1 MPDEGI
7 PASHGLPVMLNTA
20 SRKGLGLDS
29 ESDFYWVGAA
39 ATELVEVADD
49 GPGAPAESLSRIFDV
64 FYRTDPSRTA
74 ASGGSGLGLAIAQ
87 RAMHTEDIDVMSLVV
102 VAAMA
107 TAATIWAAKR
117 AIPAIKGAMRSAAP
131 SRGRRD
137 ARPYRTASSC
147 RPMAIIHT

>member
-7 PASHGLPVMLNTA
+7 TTSHRLLVMLNTA

-49 GPGAPAESLSRIFDV
+49 GAGAPAESLSRIFDV

-74 ASGGSGLGLAIAQ
+74 ASGGSGLGLAIVQ
-87 RAMHTEDIDVMSLVV
+87 RAMR
-102 VAAMA
+102 AMGGDA
-107 TAATIWAAKR
+107 TAEGISPHGLRVVLTLRR
-117 AIPAIKGAMRSAAP
+117 AGEEQEA
-131 SRGRRD
+131 SRRR
-137 ARPYRTASSC
+137 RPDEQDTDR
-147 RPMAIIHT
+147 RG